1 MNTQSPNHSITKS
14 LNHQITQLLN
24 HSITKSLNSPTCL
37 VLYSGGLD
45 SILACKILQEQGI
58 HVIALYFITPF
69 FGYKLKGR
77 ERISKKKVFADQG
90 IQFKEIDISD
100 VYLKM
105 VKNPKHGYGKY
116 INPCI
121 DCKILMVRE
130 AMKIL
135 GEFNASFVATG
146 EVLGQRP
153 MSQRRDALRI
163 IERDSGADGL
173 LLRPLS
179 ALHLPSTD
187 PENKGLVDRSR
198 LLGLTGR
205 GRKDQIALA
214 CKYGIK
220 EYPAPAGG
228 CVLADPILSRR
239 FKRMFE
245 LWPEFD
251 VNDSVF
257 AQRGK
262 HFLMPDKSWLVIG
275 RDEREN
281 AKIVSMIRKGD
292 IRLDLTAVP
301 GPTGLWRKIY
311 SEVNADL
318 AASILC
324 RYARLKNRPG
334 EVKLSGP
341 GTENI
346 RTIRTMSASDETIN
360 RYRM

>member
-1 MNTQSPNHSITKS
+1 MNTPSPNHSITQS
-14 LNHQITQLLN
+14 P
-24 HSITKSLNSPTCL
+24 NSPTCL

-58 HVIALYFITPF
+58 HVIALCFITPF
-69 FGYKLKGR
+69 FGYKLKGQ
-77 ERISKKKVFADQG
+77 EKILKKKVLADQG
-90 IQFKEIDISD
+90 IEFKEIDISD
-100 VYLKM
+100 AYLAM
-105 VKNPKHGYGKY
+105 VKNPEHGYGKY
-116 INPCI
+116 MNPCI
-121 DCKILMVRE
+121 DCKILMVKN
-130 AMKIL
+130 AMERL
-135 GEFNASFVATG
+135 EEFNASFVATG

-153 MSQRRDALRI
+153 MSQRRDALRV

-179 ALHLPSTD
+179 ALHLRPTD
-187 PENKGLVDRSR
+187 MENKGLVDRSR

-214 CKYGIK
+214 IKYGIK

-228 CVLADPILSRR
+228 CVLADPILSLR
-239 FKRMFE
+239 FKCMFE

-251 VNDSVF
+251 VNDCVL
-257 AQRGK
+257 AQMGK
-262 HFLMPDKSWLVIG
+262 HFLLPDKSWLVIG

-281 AKIVSMIRKGD
+281 VQIVSMIREGD
-292 IRLDLTAVP
+292 IRLDLTATP

-318 AASILC
+318 AAGILC
-324 RYARLKNRPG
+324 RYARVKRRLE

-346 RTIRTMSASDETIN
+346 KIIRTVPASDETIN

>member
-1 MNTQSPNHSITKS
+1 MNTQSPNYQITK
-14 LNHQITQLLN
+14 LP
-24 HSITKSLNSPTCL
+24 NSSTCL

-45 SILACKILQEQGI
+45 SSLACKILQEQGI

-77 ERISKKKVFADQG
+77 EKILEKKVLADQG
-90 IQFKEIDISD
+90 IEFKEIDISD
-100 VYLKM
+100 AYLKM
-105 VKNPKHGYGKY
+105 VKNPEHGYGKY

-121 DCKILMVRE
+121 DCKILMVRK
-130 AMKIL
+130 AMKML

-146 EVLGQRP
+146 EILGQRP

-163 IERDSGADGL
+163 IERDSGVDGL

-179 ALHLPSTD
+179 ALHLRPTD
-187 PENKGLVDRSR
+187 VENKGLVDRSR

-214 CKYGIK
+214 VKYGIK

-251 VNDSVF
+251 VNDCVL
-257 AQRGK
+257 AQMGK
-262 HFLMPDKSWLVIG
+262 HFLLPDRSWLVIG

-281 AKIVSMIRKGD
+281 AKIVSMIGEGD
-292 IRLDLTAVP
+292 IRLDLTADP

-324 RYARLKNRPG
+324 RYTRVKKRPG

-360 RYRM
+360 KHRM

>member
-1 MNTQSPNHSITKS
+1 MNTQSPNH
-14 LNHQITQLLN
+14 QITQ
-24 HSITKSLNSPTCL
+24 SPNSPTCL

-45 SILACKILQEQGI
+45 SILACKILQEHGI

-77 ERISKKKVFADQG
+77 EKILKKKVLADQG
-90 IQFKEIDISD
+90 IEFKEIDISD
-100 VYLKM
+100 AYLAM
-105 VKNPKHGYGKY
+105 VKNPEHGYGKY
-116 INPCI
+116 MNPCI
-121 DCKILMVRE
+121 DCKILMVKN
-130 AMKIL
+130 AMERL
-135 GEFNASFVATG
+135 EEFNASFVATG

-153 MSQRRDALRI
+153 MSQRRDALRV

-179 ALHLPSTD
+179 ALHLRPTD
-187 PENKGLVDRSR
+187 MENKGLVDRSR

-214 CKYGIK
+214 IKHGIK

-228 CVLADPILSRR
+228 CVLADPILSLR

-251 VNDSVF
+251 VNDCVL
-257 AQRGK
+257 AQMGK
-262 HFLMPDKSWLVIG
+262 HFLLPDKSWLVIG

-281 AKIVSMIRKGD
+281 VQIVSMIREGD
-292 IRLDLTAVP
+292 IRLDLTATP

-318 AASILC
+318 AAGILC
-324 RYARLKNRPG
+324 RYARVKKRLE

-346 RTIRTMSASDETIN
+346 KIIRTVPASDETIN

>member
-1 MNTQSPNHSITKS
+1 MNI
-14 LNHQITQLLN
+14 QLP
-24 HSITKSLNSPTCL
+24 NSPTCL

-69 FGYKLKGR
+69 FGYKLK
-77 ERISKKKVFADQG
+77 EQEKILMKKVLADQG
-90 IQFKEIDISD
+90 IQFEKIDISD
-100 VYLKM
+100 AYLKM
-105 VKNPKHGYGKY
+105 VKNPEHGYGKY
-116 INPCI
+116 MNPCI
-121 DCKILMVRE
+121 DCKILMVRK
-130 AMKIL
+130 AMKRL

-153 MSQRRDALRI
+153 MSQRKDALRI
-163 IERDSGADGL
+163 IERDSCADGL

-179 ALHLPSTD
+179 ALHLPPTD
-187 PENKGLVDRSR
+187 MENKGLVDRSK

-214 CKYGIK
+214 GKYGIK

-245 LWPEFD
+245 LWPELD
-251 VNDSVF
+251 VNECLLS
-257 AQRGK
+257 QMGK
-262 HFLMPDKSWLVIG
+262 HFILSDKSWLVIG
-275 RDEREN
+275 RDETEN
-281 AKIVSMIRKGD
+281 AKIVSMIREGD
-292 IRLDLTAVP
+292 IKLGLTAGP
-301 GPTGLWRKIY
+301 GPIGLWRKIY
-311 SEVNADL
+311 SDVNADL

-324 RYARLKNRPG
+324 RYARVKRRLE
-334 EVKLSGP
+334 EVRLSGP

-346 RTIRTMSASDETIN
+346 KTIRTVPASDETVN
-360 RYRM
+360 RYRI

>member
-1 MNTQSPNHSITKS
+1 MNTQSPNHQITKS
-14 LNHQITQLLN
+14 P
-24 HSITKSLNSPTCL
+24 NSPTCL

-58 HVIALYFITPF
+58 HIIALYFITPF
-69 FGYKLKGR
+69 FGYNPKGQ
-77 ERISKKKVFADQG
+77 EEILKKKVLADQG

-100 VYLKM
+100 AYLKM
-105 VKNPKHGYGKY
+105 VKNPEHGYGKY
-116 INPCI
+116 MNPCI
-121 DCKILMVRE
+121 DCKILMVRK
-130 AMKIL
+130 AMKMF
-135 GEFNASFVATG
+135 GEFNAFFVATG

-163 IERDSGADGL
+163 IERDSDVDGL

-179 ALHLPSTD
+179 ALHLRPTEM
-187 PENKGLVDRSR
+187 ENKGLVDRSR

-214 CKYGIK
+214 VKYGIK
-220 EYPAPAGG
+220 KYPAPAGG

-251 VNDSVF
+251 VNDCVL

-262 HFLMPDKSWLVIG
+262 HFLLPDRSWLVIG
-275 RDEREN
+275 REEVEN
-281 AKIVSMIRKGD
+281 AKIVSLMRQGD
-292 IRLDLTAVP
+292 IRLDLTSGP

-311 SEVNADL
+311 SDVNADL

-341 GTENI
+341 GNI
-346 RTIRTMSASDETIN
+346 KTIRTVSASDETIN
-360 RYRM
+360 KYGI

>member
-1 MNTQSPNHSITKS
+1 MKTQSPNHQITKS
-14 LNHQITQLLN
+14 PN
-24 HSITKSLNSPTCL
+24 SLTCL
-37 VLYSGGLD
+37 VLHSGGLD
-45 SILACKILQEQGI
+45 SIIACKILQEQGI

-77 ERISKKKVFADQG
+77 EKILNKKMFVDHG
-90 IQFKEIDISD
+90 VEFKEVDISD

-105 VKNPKHGYGKY
+105 IRKPEHGYGKY
-116 INPCI
+116 MNPCI
-121 DCKILMVRE
+121 NCKILMVRK
-130 AMKIL
+130 AIKRL

-179 ALHLPSTD
+179 ALHLPPTD
-187 PENKGLVDRSR
+187 IENKGLVDRSR

-214 CKYGIK
+214 GKYGIK

-228 CVLADPILSRR
+228 CVLADPILSQR

-245 LWPEFD
+245 LWPELD
-251 VNDSVF
+251 VNDCVLS
-257 AQRGK
+257 QIGR
-262 HFLMPDKSWLVIG
+262 HFILPDRSWLVIG

-281 AKIVSMIRKGD
+281 AKIVSMIREGD
-292 IRLDLTAVP
+292 IKLDLARIL
-301 GPTGLWRKIY
+301 GPTGLWRKINTDAY
-311 SEVNADL
+311 ANI

-324 RYARLKNRPG
+324 RYAKVKKRPE
-334 EVKLSGP
+334 EVKMSSP
-341 GTENI
+341 GTEKI
-346 RTIRTMSASDETIN
+346 KIIKTLSASDDVIN
-360 RYRM
+360 KYRI

>member
-1 MNTQSPNHSITKS
+1 MNAQLP
-14 LNHQITQLLN
+14 NHQIT
-24 HSITKSLNSPTCL
+24 KSPNSLTCL

-58 HVIALYFITPF
+58 NVIALYFITPF

-77 ERISKKKVFADQG
+77 EKILKKKVLADQG
-90 IQFKEIDISD
+90 IQFERIDISD
-100 VYLKM
+100 AYLKM
-105 VKNPKHGYGKY
+105 VKNPEHGYGKY

-121 DCKILMVRE
+121 DCKIMMVRE
-130 AMKIL
+130 AMKRL

-153 MSQRRDALRI
+153 MSQRKDALRI
-163 IERDSGADGL
+163 IERDSSADGL

-179 ALHLPSTD
+179 ALHLPPTD
-187 PENKGLVDRSR
+187 MENKGLVDRSR

-214 CKYGIK
+214 GKYGIN
-220 EYPAPAGG
+220 EYPDPAGG

-245 LWPEFD
+245 LWPELD
-251 VNDSVF
+251 VNECILS
-257 AQRGK
+257 QMGK
-262 HFLMPDKSWLVIG
+262 HFILSDKSWLVIG

-281 AKIVSMIRKGD
+281 AKILSMIREGD
-292 IRLDLTAVP
+292 IKLDLTAGP
-301 GPTGLWRKIY
+301 GPTGLWRKIH
-311 SEVNADL
+311 SDADADL

-324 RYARLKNRPG
+324 RYARVKSRLE
-334 EVKLSGP
+334 EVRLSGP

-346 RTIRTMSASDETIN
+346 KIIRTVPASDETIN
-360 RYRM
+360 KYRM

>member
-1 MNTQSPNHSITKS
+1 MNTQSPNHQITKS
-14 LNHQITQLLN
+14 P
-24 HSITKSLNSPTCL
+24 NSPTCL

-45 SILACKILQEQGI
+45 SILACKVLQEQGTHI
-58 HVIALYFITPF
+58 IALYFITPF

-77 ERISKKKVFADQG
+77 EKILKNKVLADHG

-100 VYLKM
+100 AYLAM
-105 VKNPKHGYGKY
+105 VKNPEHGYGKY
-116 INPCI
+116 MNPCI
-121 DCKILMVRE
+121 DCKILMVRK
-130 AMKIL
+130 AVKML

-146 EVLGQRP
+146 EILGQRP

-179 ALHLPSTD
+179 ALHFPSTVI
-187 PENKGLVDRSR
+187 ENKGLVDRSR

-239 FKRMFE
+239 FKRIFE

-251 VNDSVF
+251 INDCVLT
-257 AQRGK
+257 QMGK
-262 HFLMPDKSWLVIG
+262 HFLLPDKSWLVIG

-281 AKIVSMIRKGD
+281 AKIVSLIRQGD
-292 IRLDLTAVP
+292 IRLDLTSGL
-301 GPTGLWRKIY
+301 GPTGLWRKIS

-324 RYARLKNRPG
+324 RYARLKNCPG
-334 EVKLSGP
+334 EVKLSGI

-346 RTIRTMSASDETIN
+346 KIIRTVPASDETIN
-360 RYRM
+360 KYRM

>member
-1 MNTQSPNHSITKS
+1 MITRSP
-14 LNHQITQLLN
+14 
-24 HSITKSLNSPTCL
+24 NSPTCL
-37 VLYSGGLD
+37 VLHSGGLD

-69 FGYKLKGR
+69 FGYKFKGR
-77 ERISKKKVFADQG
+77 EKTLKKKVLAG
-90 IQFKEIDISD
+90 IGIEFKEIDISD
-100 VYLKM
+100 AYLKM
-105 VKNPKHGYGKY
+105 VKNPEHGYGKY
-116 INPCI
+116 MNPCI
-121 DCKILMVRE
+121 DCKILMVKKAIER
-130 AMKIL
+130 L

-179 ALHLPSTD
+179 ALHLTPTD
-187 PENKGLVDRSR
+187 IENNGLVDRSR

-214 CKYGIK
+214 GRYGIK

-239 FKRMFE
+239 LKRMFE

-251 VNDSVF
+251 VNDCVL
-257 AQRGK
+257 ARMGR
-262 HFLMPDKSWLVIG
+262 HFLLPDRSWLVIG
-275 RDEREN
+275 REEREN
-281 AKIVSMIRKGD
+281 VKIVSLIREGD
-292 IRLDLTAVP
+292 IKLDLARVP
-301 GPTGLWRKIY
+301 GPTGLWRK
-311 SEVNADL
+311 VNTGAYTDI

-324 RYARLKNRPG
+324 RYTKVKKRP
-334 EVKLSGP
+334 EEIKLSSQR
-341 GTENI
+341 TEKVEII
-346 RTIRTMSASDETIN
+346 RTVPASDEAIN
-360 RYRM
+360 KYRM

>member
-14 LNHQITQLLN
+14 P
-24 HSITKSLNSPTCL
+24 NSPTCL

-45 SILACKILQEQGI
+45 SILACKVLQEQGI

-69 FGYKLKGR
+69 FGYKLKGQ
-77 ERISKKKVFADQG
+77 ERISKKKALADYG
-90 IQFKEIDISD
+90 IQFKKIDISD
-100 VYLKM
+100 AYLKM
-105 VKNPKHGYGKY
+105 VKNPEHGYGKY
-116 INPCI
+116 MNPCI
-121 DCKILMVRE
+121 DCKILMVRK
-130 AMKIL
+130 AIKML
-135 GEFNASFVATG
+135 GEFNASFVVTG
-146 EVLGQRP
+146 EILGQRP

-179 ALHLPSTD
+179 ALHLRPTD
-187 PENKGLVDRSR
+187 MENKGLVDRSR

-214 CKYGIK
+214 VKYGIK

-251 VNDSVF
+251 VNDCVL
-257 AQRGK
+257 AQMGR
-262 HFLMPDKSWLVIG
+262 HFLLPDKSWLVIG
-275 RDEREN
+275 RDKRGN
-281 AKIVSMIRKGD
+281 AKIVSMMREGD

-311 SEVNADL
+311 SDVNADL

-324 RYARLKNRPG
+324 RYARLKNRLG
-334 EVKLSGP
+334 EIKLSGP

-346 RTIRTMSASDETIN
+346 RTIRTVPASDEIIN
-360 RYRM
+360 KHRM

>member
-1 MNTQSPNHSITKS
+1 MNTKSP
-14 LNHQITQLLN
+14 NHQIT
-24 HSITKSLNSPTCL
+24 KSPNSPTCL

-77 ERISKKKVFADQG
+77 EKILKKKVLADQG
-90 IQFKEIDISD
+90 IQFEKIDISD
-100 VYLKM
+100 AYLKM
-105 VKNPKHGYGKY
+105 VKNPEHGYGKY
-116 INPCI
+116 MNPCI
-121 DCKILMVRE
+121 DCKILMVRKT
-130 AMKIL
+130 MKRL

-179 ALHLPSTD
+179 ALHLPPTD
-187 PENKGLVDRSR
+187 IENKGLVDRSR

-214 CKYGIK
+214 GKYGIK

-245 LWPEFD
+245 LWPELD
-251 VNDSVF
+251 VNDCVL
-257 AQRGK
+257 AQMGK
-262 HFLMPDKSWLVIG
+262 HFILPDRSWLVIG

-281 AKIVSMIRKGD
+281 AKIVSMIREGD
-292 IRLDLTAVP
+292 IKLDLTASP

-324 RYARLKNRPG
+324 RYTRVKKRPG

-346 RTIRTMSASDETIN
+346 RTIRTMPASDETIN
-360 RYRM
+360 KHRM

>member
-1 MNTQSPNHSITKS
+1 MNTQSPNHQITKS
-14 LNHQITQLLN
+14 PH
-24 HSITKSLNSPTCL
+24 SPTCL

-69 FGYKLKGR
+69 FGYKFKGR
-77 ERISKKKVFADQG
+77 ERISKKKVLADHG
-90 IQFKEIDISD
+90 IQFKKIDISD
-100 VYLKM
+100 AYLKI
-105 VKNPKHGYGKY
+105 VKNPEHGYGKY
-116 INPCI
+116 MNPCI
-121 DCKILMVRE
+121 DCKILMVRK
-130 AMKIL
+130 AMKML

-153 MSQRRDALRI
+153 MSQRRDAIRI

-179 ALHLPSTD
+179 ALHLRSTD
-187 PENKGLVDRSR
+187 MENKGLVDRLR

-214 CKYGIK
+214 GKYGIK

-228 CVLADPILSRR
+228 CVLADPILSLR

-251 VNDSVF
+251 VNDCVL
-257 AQRGK
+257 AQMGK
-262 HFLMPDKSWLVIG
+262 HFLLPDSSWLVIG

-281 AKIVSMIRKGD
+281 AKIVSMIRQGD
-292 IRLDLTAVP
+292 IRLDLTTAP
-301 GPTGLWRKIY
+301 GPTGLWRKIC
-311 SEVNADL
+311 SKVNADL
-318 AASILC
+318 AAGILC
-324 RYARLKNRPG
+324 RYARLKSRPG

-341 GTENI
+341 GTENMKII
-346 RTIRTMSASDETIN
+346 RTVPASDETIN
-360 RYRM
+360 KYGM